1 MTPRMVQGR
10 LPGAPDT
17 PELQAELELLE
28 VRQPMLTPKQ
38 RCFVDEFMKDF
49 NAQAAMRRAGYR
61 NSRGGLPSSQLM
73 AAPQVKAAIEARLAE
88 RRAACELE
96 AQRVVAEL
104 SRIAFCDVRELVEWG
119 PDGVALRE
127 SADLPDHAA
136 ACVAEVSVQK
146 SGPRLKLHDKVK
158 ALELLGKHYGLFT
171 DRLKAEVSGP
181 GGGPIQAQQLV
192 VEFVKAAGGEGGGE
206 SVPLPETP

>member
-28 VRQPMLTPKQ
+28 IRQPNLTVKQ

-146 SGPRLKLHDKVK
+146 SGPRLKLYDKVK

-192 VEFVKAAGGEGGGE
+192 VEFVKAAGGEGA
-206 SVPLPETP
+206 